1 MTSATTP
8 SSTKSSGPRRPA
20 PRPAPAAAE
29 ERIITL
35 PELSARLQEYLS
47 PEAVAEVERAFHYA
61 KAAHEGQMRKTGHP
75 YITHPTAVAH
85 ILAGMRMDPQTLM
98 AALLHDV
105 IEDTGVGKKTLA
117 EAFGSDVAELVDGVS
132 KLTTIFKSRA
142 EAQAENFQKMAM
154 AMARDIRVILVKL
167 ADRLHNMR
175 TLGALAREKKERI
188 ARETLD
194 YYAPIASRLGMNELR
209 KEFEDLAFQA
219 LYPMRAERIGRA
231 VQAAR
236 GHRKA
241 LMEEIAAALEKCLAS
256 EGIEARVLGR
266 EKHLFSIYRKMR
278 QKQKAF
284 ADIMD
289 VFGFRIIV
297 DRPDTCYRVLGAVHG
312 LYKPLAGRF
321 KDYIAIP
328 KANGYQ
334 SLHTT
339 LFGMHGV
346 PIEIQI
352 RTQQMEAVASNGIA
366 GHWLYKSDEQS
377 PSQARAR
384 EWVKGLLELQQ
395 RAGNSLEFIEN
406 LKIDLFPDEVYV
418 FTPKG
423 RILELPQRASP
434 VDFAYAV
441 HTDIGNTCVA
451 CRVDRRL
458 APLSVQLQSGQTVE
472 IITSEDARPN
482 PDWLSFVVTGK
493 ARSSIRHA
501 LKHQQVTESRTLGRR
516 LLNRS
521 LANVDTNLA
530 SLPSQRISDV
540 LDELGFDTLDD
551 LLEDI
556 GLGNRMA
563 YVVAQHLTQGGGEE
577 AALTVEH
584 GGPLAIRGTEGLVV
598 AYGKCCYPLP
608 GEPVVGH
615 LSSGRGL
622 VVHLEVCR
630 NLAELRERNEALIP
644 VRWAAEVDGEY
655 SVELRVEVEARKGV
669 IAELAAEIT
678 DADANIEKINIAE
691 RNAHLSTVV
700 IALLVRDRVHLA
712 RIMRRLRRLTPVI
725 GLARTRNI

>member
-8 SSTKSSGPRRPA
+8 SSINARA
-20 PRPAPAAAE
+20 QPRPPSRSAKQETE
-29 ERIITL
+29 EVIITL
-35 PELSARLQEYLS
+35 PDLTERLQAYLG

-61 KAAHEGQMRKTGHP
+61 KAAHDGQMRKTGHP

-105 IEDTGVGKKTLA
+105 IEDTGVGKKILA
-117 EAFGSDVAELVDGVS
+117 AEFGADVAELVDGVS

-175 TLGALAREKKERI
+175 TLGALAWEKKQRI

-209 KEFEDLAFQA
+209 MEFEDLAFQA

-241 LMEEIAAALEKCLAS
+241 LMEELATALEKCLAS

-266 EKHLFSIYRKMR
+266 EKHLYSIYQKMR
-278 QKQKAF
+278 LKQKAF

-366 GHWLYKSDEQS
+366 GHWLYKSDENS

-472 IITSEDARPN
+472 IITSEEARPN

-501 LKHQQVTESRTLGRR
+501 LKHQKVAESRTLGRR

-521 LANVDTNLA
+521 LANADTNLSA
-530 SLPSQRISDV
+530 LPSQRISDV

-563 YVVAQHLTQGGGEE
+563 YVVAQHLTQAGNAE
-577 AALTVEH
+577 APLTVEH

-608 GEPVVGH
+608 GEPIVGH

-630 NLAELRERNEALIP
+630 NLAELRDRNEAIIP

-691 RNAHLSTVV
+691 RNAHLSTVM
-700 IALLVRDRVHLA
+700 IALLVQDRVHLA